1 MRSATCWDRSASAPK
16 NLAAGSAHAAATTR
30 GRAVGGFGASRR
42 SSPRRC
48 GTNGAGSSASSRC
61 SAGGGQAGAAAA
73 IAPGRPIR
81 HLGVVQRRLAAVAR
95 YGRFGLCPPRF
106 VPVVCLMARAAFSS
120 FRANSA
126 VWPLND
132 NRGRFYEYLVAHRSV
147 RRSGH
152 RLRDLGHALGA
163 LGRCRQRENAG
174 DRRRHPR
181 GRAGL
186 SEAAIFDHR
195 RGRRRHLPDCRL
207 FPRLAGR
214 RRLCGRRHPV
224 RLGRLHRHERLGARQ
239 CAHRASRDQVARRR
253 ARNRVPRRRHHRHA
267 GGRPG
272 AARRDALFRLPHRH
286 AAHGAERSRSDRC
299 HGGARLRRLAD
310 LDLRPPWRR
319 HFHQGRRRWRRSGR
333 QGRSRHSG
341 RRSTQPGDH
350 RRQRGRQCRRL
361 RRHGGRLVRDL
372 CGDHGRH
379 HGAGRDLLR
388 RLAATCCSR

>member
-1 MRSATCWDRSASAPK
+1 MEPARAPEIVVAPP
-16 NLAAGSAHAAATTR
+16 AAKPAPPR
-30 GRAVGGFGASRR
+30 PSRR
-42 SSPRRC
+42 APDPPSRGGLTTSPPPLH
-48 GTNGAGSSASSRC
+48 GTGVLGYVRAELCRSRASWR
-61 SAGGGQAGAAAA
+61 A
-73 IAPGRPIR
+73 
-81 HLGVVQRRLAAVAR
+81 
-95 YGRFGLCPPRF
+95 PRF
-106 VPVVCLMARAAFSS
+106 LLSGPTR
-120 FRANSA
+120 A

-132 NRGRFYEYLVAHRSV
+132 NRGRYYANLVAHRCL

-163 LGRCRQRENAG
+163 LRRCRQRENAG
-174 DRRRHPR
+174 NRRRHPR

-186 SEAAIFDHR
+186 PEAAIFDDR
-195 RGRRRHLPDCRL
+195 RRRRRHLPGGRL

-214 RRLCGRRHPV
+214 HRLCGRRHPV
-224 RLGRLHRHERLGARQ
+224 RLGRLHRHERVGARQ
-239 CAHRASRDQVARRR
+239 CAHRAGRDQVARRR
-253 ARNRVPRRRHHRHA
+253 ARNRIPRRRHHRHA

-286 AAHGAERSRSDRC
+286 AAYGAERSRSDQF

-319 HFHQGRRRWRRSGR
+319 HFHQGRRRRRRSRR
-333 QGRSRHSG
+333 QGRGRHSG
-341 RRSTQPGDH
+341 RRSTQSGDH

-361 RRHGGRLVRDL
+361 RRHGGRPVRDL

-388 RLAATCCSR
+388 RLLATCCSR